1 MIFICMEFSMEEYKN
16 ILDRNLSSRYSF
28 IQSVNVNSLKI
39 RLGLLHGDF
48 TITLTNG
55 TMRDMTHECKQKCI
69 KGDRV
74 SYWVMASC
82 FRRKF
87 NLVKIERDI
96 ESMFW
101 DLYGVA
107 TKNLG
112 VIKTDYILN

>member
-1 MIFICMEFSMEEYKN
+1 MDFSMDEYKKL
-16 ILDRNLSSRYSF
+16 LDRTLSSKYSF
-28 IQSVNVNSLKI
+28 IESVDVNSLKI

-48 TITLTNG
+48 TITLKKG
-55 TMRDMTHECKQKCI
+55 TMRDMTPECKQKYI
-69 KGDRV
+69 QGDRV

-96 ESMFW
+96 EGMFW
-101 DLYGVA
+101 ELYGVA